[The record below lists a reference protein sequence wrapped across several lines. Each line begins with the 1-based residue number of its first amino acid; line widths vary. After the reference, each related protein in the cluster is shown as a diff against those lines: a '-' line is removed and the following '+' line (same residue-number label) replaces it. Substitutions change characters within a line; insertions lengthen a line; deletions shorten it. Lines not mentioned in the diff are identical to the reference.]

1 MTILL
6 MVISVEGALII
17 LELKKKKEVKVNPR
31 RELTGMF
38 KDPLGDKYRKNG
50 EGLYTPIRPSRGD
63 EEDV

>member
-31 RELTGMF
+31 REITGMF
-38 KDPLGDKYRKNG
+38 KDPLGDKYRKNK